1 MTDALAQAL
10 DLIQRSD
17 HERALA
23 LLKSIAPVPEERA
36 AEIVFYK
43 GWCLE
48 LLGSEN
54 GAEAAACYRQAAL
67 LRGNVETQVNSWFRA
82 GWVEQSRREFASA
95 ERSFGQAAACAD
107 AHRLRN
113 STYHHARFW
122 QAVCRENIGRYLDA
136 RAQYAE
142 VADEASDLRMECRY
156 REIMCS
162 IAVGD
167 FAAALASCEG
177 VGALDPDEL
186 SPRENELKV
195 LVAKEEAL
203 LRRILAAS

>member
-1 MTDALAQAL
+1 MNDAFARAL
-10 DLIQRSD
+10 DLIRTND
-17 HERALA
+17 HGQALS

-54 GAEAAACYRQAAL
+54 GAEAVAYYRQAAM
-67 LRGNVETQVNSWFRA
+67 LRGNVETQINSWFRA
-82 GWVEQSRREFASA
+82 GWVEQSRREFAAA
-95 ERSFGQAAACAD
+95 EGCFAHAAACAV

-142 VADEASDLRMECRY
+142 VANEASDLRMECRY

-167 FAAALASCEG
+167 FAAALASCDL
-177 VGALDPDEL
+177 VDALTPGEL
-186 SPRENELKV
+186 NPRENELKA
-195 LVAKEEAL
+195 LLAKEAAL